1 VLPLPAGDPNP
12 NNRSVALVVEHG
24 AFRAFLSGD
33 SEAPE
38 LESFASAGL
47 VPRLTLMKAP
57 HHGSDD
63 ALSEA
68 FLQMASPRV
77 VVISVGYGNTYGH
90 PQPAALATYPRY
102 AEQIFRTDQHGQ
114 IMVAGY
120 PDGSWEVTLGA
131 R

>member
-1 VLPLPAGDPNP
+1 
-12 NNRSVALVVEHG
+12 
-24 AFRAFLSGD
+24 
-33 SEAPE
+33 
-38 LESFASAGL
+38 
-47 VPRLTLMKAP
+47 
-57 HHGSDD
+57 
-63 ALSEA
+63 
-68 FLQMASPRV
+68 MASPRV